1 MRKPDRYVIKSLCS
15 CRPSPVQTA
24 AIPIGRL
31 GADLVVQAKS
41 GTGKTLVFSILC
53 LDKIRTEVATPQ
65 VLT

>member
-1 MRKPDRYVIKSLCS
+1 M
-15 CRPSPVQTA
+15 QTA